1 MKNVHLLL
9 PDLFLPVAFASD
21 VSADLELPVLG
32 KLLARAQSEKIP
44 THGVEQ
50 ALFAAFGMA
59 VQGDIPMAA
68 VSAQFDGLPSSIYL
82 RADPVNLRLQRDQML
97 LSQGEVTAEEAAQ
110 FCASLNEYFAGQ
122 GMTFHVPHPLRWYV
136 ELAQLPEM
144 RTRALSEVIGSNVR
158 GALPQGTDA
167 PRWHQLFNEI
177 QMLLFAHPLNEAR
190 ESRGE
195 SPINSLWFWGGSA
208 ALGQVRAEYDVV
220 VSDDVLGEMFAAA
233 AGLSHQQLEG
243 KWQAQAGRQL
253 LMCTSLSRCLQ
264 AGDLHAWRMAMQRLE
279 FELFQPLFHAI
290 SSRQLERLQIDVMAG
305 ESSLTYVITR
315 ADLWRFWRTSKP
327 LAKYSLV

>member
-9 PDLFLPVAFASD
+9 PDLFLPVAFASE

-32 KLLARAQSEKIP
+32 KLLVRAQSEKISV
-44 THGVEQ
+44 HGVEQ
-50 ALFAAFGMA
+50 ALCAAFGME
-59 VQGDIPMAA
+59 VQGDLPIAA
-68 VSAQFDGLPSSIYL
+68 VSAKFDDLPIGNYL
-82 RADPVNLRLQRDQML
+82 RADPVHLRLQRDQML
-97 LSQGEVTAEEAAQ
+97 LSQAELTAEEASQ

-144 RTRALSEVIGSNVR
+144 QTRALSEVIGSNVR

-208 ALGQVRAEYDVV
+208 ALGQVRTEYDVV

-243 KWQAQAGRQL
+243 RWQVQAGRQL
-253 LMCTSLSRCLQ
+253 LVCTSLSRCLQ
-264 AGDLHAWRMAMQRLE
+264 AGDLHAWRMEVQRLE
-279 FELFQPLFHAI
+279 RDLFQPLLQAL
-290 SSRQLERLQIDVMAG
+290 RGGQLERLQIDAMAG
-305 ESSLTYVITR
+305 ENSKTFQVTR
-315 ADLWRFWRTSKP
+315 ADLWRFWRSSKP